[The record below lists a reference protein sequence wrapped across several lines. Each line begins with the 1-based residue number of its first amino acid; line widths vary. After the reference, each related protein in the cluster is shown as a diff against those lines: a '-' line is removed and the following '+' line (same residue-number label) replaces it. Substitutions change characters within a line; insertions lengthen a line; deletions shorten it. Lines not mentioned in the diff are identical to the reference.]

1 MSDRYLRHIPS
12 GTLYIWQAA
21 YAQRSDFEEV
31 ADAPKAEA
39 EDAPKPKAKAKPKA
53 IEPVEPAAETN
64 DAALSAD
71 ASRGLP

>member
-12 GTLYIWQAA
+12 GTLYIWQAS

-31 ADAPKAEA
+31 EAAPTV

-53 IEPVEPAAETN
+53 IEPVEPAETN